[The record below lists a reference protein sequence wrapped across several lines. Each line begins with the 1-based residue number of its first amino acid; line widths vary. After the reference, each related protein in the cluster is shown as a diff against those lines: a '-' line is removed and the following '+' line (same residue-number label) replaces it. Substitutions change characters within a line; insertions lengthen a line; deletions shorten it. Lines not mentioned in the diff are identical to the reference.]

1 VTVLID
7 GHDIGAQPRR
17 LDRDLA
23 TELSAAQEYV
33 PRSVPDD

>member
-1 VTVLID
+1 MGVPID
-7 GHDIGAQPRR
+7 GHDVGAQPRR

-23 TELSAAQEYV
+23 TELSAAPDHV